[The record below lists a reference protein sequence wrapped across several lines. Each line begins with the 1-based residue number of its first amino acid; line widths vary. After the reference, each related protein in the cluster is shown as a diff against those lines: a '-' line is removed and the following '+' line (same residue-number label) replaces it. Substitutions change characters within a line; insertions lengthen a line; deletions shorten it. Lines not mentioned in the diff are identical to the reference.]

1 MSFEIMLKPCIKTDK
16 ETIFEDDM
24 VKIKRDPEYMDWVR
38 FYNMIHLREARRAA
52 EIGNDYVT
60 IIPKDNGKEDLK
72 KAIWYLNKLIEYKE

>member
-16 ETIFEDDM
+16 KTIFED
-24 VKIKRDPEYMDWVR
+24 DWVR

-60 IIPKDNGKEDLK
+60 IIPKDNGKEDLE
-72 KAIWYLNKLIEYKE
+72 KAIWYLNKLIEYKGD